1 MPTVEISDVVK
12 AKLDALKDRS
22 GSKTYS
28 DAINLALTENQLLH
42 EQLNITKELLVEFKE
57 MRIRNRAKELED
69 IEDNSIRNQM

>member
-57 MRIRNRAKELED
+57 MRIRKRAKELEN
-69 IEDNSIRNQM
+69 IEDKPI

>member
-28 DAINLALTENQLLH
+28 DTINLALTENNLLH
-42 EQLNITKELLVEFKE
+42 EQLNITKELLIEFKD
-57 MRIRNRAKELED
+57 MRIRKRATELSEYD
-69 IEDNSIRNQM
+69 KK